1 MTAMADENYWVPG
14 AAARWDSAVLVP
26 EAEINEHMLQIVRS
40 AAEEPWLASRA
51 QPRLVSTLGQLWR
64 ALDAAA
70 LQRLARCPYLLLDAG
85 FAAPERWDRLNLDSG
100 VMDGAASLGY
110 FASPAGVA
118 LVRRTLVFAWHL
130 ARSNRMSARV
140 LLGMTSECAER
151 IAGSALKD
159 LESLAELCPPW
170 VAPRW
175 ETQSTVWRQLI
186 QAAIDGRAVPLRRVQ
201 LRGVQLLAAGE
212 RRSADG

>member
-1 MTAMADENYWVPG
+1 MADENQWVPG
-14 AAARWDSAVLVP
+14 GTARWDSAVLVP
-26 EAEINEHMLQIVRS
+26 VAEINEQLLQIVRS
-40 AAEEPWLASRA
+40 TAEEPLPASRP
-51 QPRLVSTLGQLWR
+51 QPRLVSALSELWR

-85 FAAPERWDRLNLDSG
+85 FAAPERWDRLALDSG
-100 VMDGAASLGY
+100 VMDGAAARGY

-140 LLGMTSECAER
+140 LLGMTPECAER

-159 LESLAELCPPW
+159 LELLAELCPLW

-186 QAAIDGRAVPLRRVQ
+186 QAAIDGRAVPLRQVQ
-201 LRGVQLLAAGE
+201 LRGLQLLAAGE
-212 RRSADG
+212 RRTSDG